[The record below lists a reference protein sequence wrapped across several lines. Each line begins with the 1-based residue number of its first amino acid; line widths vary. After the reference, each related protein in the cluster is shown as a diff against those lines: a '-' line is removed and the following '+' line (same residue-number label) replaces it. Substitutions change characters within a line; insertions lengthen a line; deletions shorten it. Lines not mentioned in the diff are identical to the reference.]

1 MVPEPGKSSLG
12 LEYFCNEGDELWT
25 MTDRDLV
32 ELGKAEVERIGLAR
46 AEEVEDGCV
55 VRVPKAYP
63 IYDSGYSEHLAVLRQ
78 FVDGLDNVQTIGRNG
93 LHRYNNQDH
102 AMLTGMLAVRNA
114 TLGERND
121 LWSVNADEEYH
132 EEIRQAEAPEAS
144 DADEAVSEVF
154 TRIDGMALGL
164 AAGITSGVLLL
175 LATIALVV
183 KGGGGAGLDLLG
195 QYFPGYSV
203 SLRGSILGLVY
214 GFGGRI
220 CRRLGVR
227 VRQECGRVRLH
238 GRDPPPR

>member
-1 MVPEPGKSSLG
+1 
-12 LEYFCNEGDELWT
+12 GDELWT

-63 IYDSGYSEHLAVLRQ
+63 IYDSGYAEHLAVLRQ

-132 EEIRQAEAPEAS
+132 EE
-144 DADEAVSEVF
+144 
-154 TRIDGMALGL
+154 
-164 AAGITSGVLLL
+164 
-175 LATIALVV
+175 
-183 KGGGGAGLDLLG
+183 
-195 QYFPGYSV
+195 
-203 SLRGSILGLVY
+203 
-214 GFGGRI
+214 
-220 CRRLGVR
+220 
-227 VRQECGRVRLH
+227 
-238 GRDPPPR
+238 